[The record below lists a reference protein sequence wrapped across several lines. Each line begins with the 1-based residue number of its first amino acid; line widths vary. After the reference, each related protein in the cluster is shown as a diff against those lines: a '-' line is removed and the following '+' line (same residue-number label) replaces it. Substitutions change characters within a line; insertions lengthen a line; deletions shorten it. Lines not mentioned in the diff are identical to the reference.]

1 MIRKTQLLAQDW
13 LDRKLFQAD
22 ESFPGL
28 FLFCFFIFVFVLD
41 SWLEL
46 IAQHQILRCCIVHF
60 HLPHWPHLNFNSNDK
75 TARFDSQFIKQCQYC
90 CYLQF
95 QALIE
100 FVCKLDVVVTSC
112 VTITSCLT
120 WNIKLN
126 NYVLYLERNSWL
138 NRTLNQR
145 NIHTIISVVN
155 LNCHRIIFVVGC
167 NCDQSCHHHLS
178 FEMKY

>member
-1 MIRKTQLLAQDW
+1 MNNSW
-13 LDRKLFQAD
+13 LEKLNCWLKIGLI
-22 ESFPGL
+22 ENSFKL
-28 FLFCFFIFVFVLD
+28 MNHFLVFFVFIFCFFFVFVLD

-75 TARFDSQFIKQCQYC
+75 TARFDSQFIKQCQCC

-126 NYVLYLERNSWL
+126 NYVLYL
-138 NRTLNQR
+138 
-145 NIHTIISVVN
+145 
-155 LNCHRIIFVVGC
+155 
-167 NCDQSCHHHLS
+167 
-178 FEMKY
+178 